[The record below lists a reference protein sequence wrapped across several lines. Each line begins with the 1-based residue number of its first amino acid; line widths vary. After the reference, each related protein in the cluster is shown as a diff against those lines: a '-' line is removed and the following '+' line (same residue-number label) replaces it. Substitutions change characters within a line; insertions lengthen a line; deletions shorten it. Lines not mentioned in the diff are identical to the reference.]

1 MVIVETVDREIELH
15 RIIVNNMAEGVCIIR
30 ESDGIIIYANQKFEK
45 IFGYSSGELK
55 GQHVNIL
62 NYSDETKNA
71 HDTYLEI
78 VDKIDAHRE
87 ATYEIHNVK
96 KDGTPFWCK
105 ATTSLYK
112 HPEYGK
118 VYVAVQAD
126 ITESKKTEEELRRS
140 EKKYR
145 ELIELAQEGIWMIDD
160 GGYTTFVNDKMC
172 EMLGYTREEM
182 IGQHLFSFM
191 DEQYIEI
198 CKVNLERRKK
208 GIKEQHEFKFL
219 KKDGRKI
226 YTLLTTSPVTDN
238 KGNYKGALAFIS
250 DITQRKEAE
259 EALKETMLKY
269 QLLFESASSAIILL
283 DSKTFEIREA
293 NKTCMSMYGYSK
305 EELLSMRSFQLSAE
319 PEKPFSS
326 IKENSIS
333 FIPLRYHKKKDGT
346 VFPVEI
352 ICNIITINDRDVL
365 LADIRDITDRINLED
380 ALSYRFVVEK
390 LLAEM
395 AGKFV
400 AIKSDD
406 IHRELRNSLKVI
418 GELLDVDRT
427 YIVLFSDKSGKIIK
441 TLEWCKE
448 TIEPYLEKYASLFS
462 IKNFKWFHE
471 KMQKGEYIFVSALS
485 DLPGEADFE
494 KKFWSE
500 KKVKSLIAF
509 PMISGDKTI
518 GFLGFS
524 SIKKERKWKEEDV
537 NFTRLAGELFT
548 HVLER
553 KRMEDELRYN
563 EEILKD
569 YSEKLEEMVKERTKE
584 LEETREKLIRQEKL
598 AVIGKMAG
606 SVGHE
611 LRNPLGVISN
621 AVYFL
626 KLVLSSSE
634 NTVKDY
640 LNIISEEVR
649 KSDKIISDLLD
660 FARIKSIDKVN
671 ISLQEIFSD
680 IPGKY
685 GIKENIK
692 IINRLNEKLPC
703 IYADRN
709 HIIQIFG
716 NLIINACQAMPRGGE
731 LIIEA
736 EVVRN
741 TIHISIGDTGCG
753 ISEENMNKIFEPL
766 FTTKSRGIGLGLCV
780 CKNLTEA
787 NGGKIEVKSTEHKGS
802 IFTVIF
808 PVAPDEKREKNE
820 KENEYSHSR

>member
-1 MVIVETVDREIELH
+1 MVETVDREIELH
-15 RIIVNNMAEGVCIIR
+15 RIIVNNMAEGVCIVR

-45 IFGYSSGELK
+45 LFGYSSGELNGK
-55 GQHVNIL
+55 HVNIL
-62 NYSDETKNA
+62 NYSDNA
-71 HDTYLEI
+71 KSAYDTYLEI
-78 VDKIDAHRE
+78 TDKITAYGE
-87 ATYEIHNVK
+87 ATYEVHNVK
-96 KDGTPFWCK
+96 KDGNPFWCK
-105 ATTSLYK
+105 ATTSLYN
-112 HPEYGK
+112 HPEHGK
-118 VYVAVQAD
+118 IYVAVQAD
-126 ITESKKTEEELRRS
+126 ITEIKKIEEELRSS

-145 ELIELAQEGIWMIDD
+145 ELVELAQEGIWMIDD

-182 IGQHLFSFM
+182 MGKNLFSFM
-191 DEQYIEI
+191 DETYLEI
-198 CKVNLERRKK
+198 CREKIERRKK

-226 YTLLTTSPVTDN
+226 YTLLSTSPVTDN
-238 KGNYKGALAFIS
+238 KGIYKGAFAVIS

-269 QLLFESASSAIILL
+269 QLLFESASSAVMLL

-293 NKTCMSMYGYSK
+293 NKTCMSMYGYTR

-333 FIPLRYHKKKDGT
+333 FMPLRYHKKKDGT

-352 ICNIITINDRDVL
+352 ICNIITIKDRDVL
-365 LADIRDITDRINLED
+365 LADIRDITDRINLEE
-380 ALSYRFVVEK
+380 ALSYRFVIEK

-427 YIVLFSDKSGKIIK
+427 YMVLFSDKSGKIIK

-448 TIEPYLEKYASLFS
+448 TIEPYIEKDASLFS
-462 IKNFKWFHE
+462 IKNFKWVHE
-471 KMQKGEYIFVSALS
+471 KMQKGEYIFVSAMS

-494 KKFWSE
+494 KKFWTE
-500 KKVKSLIAF
+500 KKVKSLLAF
-509 PMISGDKTI
+509 PMISGNKLI

-563 EEILKD
+563 EEMLKD
-569 YSEKLEEMVKERTKE
+569 YSEKLEDMVKERTKE

-640 LNIISEEVR
+640 LNIISEEVK

-660 FARIKSIDKVN
+660 FARIKSIDKVE
-671 ISLQEIFSD
+671 ISLSEIFSD
-680 IPGKY
+680 ILETY
-685 GIKENIK
+685 TITDNIK
-692 IINRLNEKLPC
+692 VINRISGELPY

-709 HIIQIFG
+709 HVVQIFG
-716 NLIINACQAMPRGGE
+716 NLIINACQAMPQGGE
-731 LIIEA
+731 LFIEA
-736 EVVRN
+736 EVVKN
-741 TIHISIGDTGCG
+741 SISISIGDTGCG
-753 ISEENMNKIFEPL
+753 ISEDNITKIFEPL
-766 FTTKSRGIGLGLCV
+766 FTTKPRGIGLGLCI
-780 CKNLTEA
+780 CKNLLSA
-787 NGGKIEVKSTEHKGS
+787 NGGNIEVKSAEYKGTV
-802 IFTVIF
+802 FTVTL
-808 PVAPDEKREKNE
+808 PV
-820 KENEYSHSR
+820 KEVNQ

>member
-1 MVIVETVDREIELH
+1 MVETVDREIELH
-15 RIIVNNMAEGVCIIR
+15 RIIVNNMAEGVCIVR

-45 IFGYSSGELK
+45 LFGYSSGELNGK
-55 GQHVNIL
+55 HVNIL
-62 NYSDETKNA
+62 NYSDNA
-71 HDTYLEI
+71 KSAYDTYLEI
-78 VDKIDAHRE
+78 TDKITAYGE
-87 ATYEIHNVK
+87 ATYEVHNVK
-96 KDGTPFWCK
+96 KDGNPFWCK
-105 ATTSLYK
+105 ATTSLYN
-112 HPEYGK
+112 HPEHGK
-118 VYVAVQAD
+118 IYVAVQAD
-126 ITESKKTEEELRRS
+126 ITEIKKIEEELRSS

-145 ELIELAQEGIWMIDD
+145 ELVELAQEGIWMIDD

-182 IGQHLFSFM
+182 MGKNLFSFM
-191 DEQYIEI
+191 DETYLEI
-198 CKVNLERRKK
+198 CREKIERRKK

-226 YTLLTTSPVTDN
+226 YTLLSTSPVTDN
-238 KGNYKGALAFIS
+238 KENYKGALAFIS

-269 QLLFESASSAIILL
+269 QLLFETASSAVMLL

-293 NKTCMSMYGYSK
+293 NKTCMSMYGYNR
-305 EELLSMRSFQLSAE
+305 EELLTMRSFQLSAE

-352 ICNIITINDRDVL
+352 ICNIITIKDRDVL
-365 LADIRDITDRINLED
+365 LADIRDITDRINLEE
-380 ALSYRFVVEK
+380 ALSYRFVIEK

-427 YIVLFSDKSGKIIK
+427 YMVLFSDKSGKIIK

-448 TIEPYLEKYASLFS
+448 TIEPYIEKDASLFS
-462 IKNFKWFHE
+462 IKNFKWVHE
-471 KMQKGEYIFVSALS
+471 KMQKGEYIFVSAMS

-494 KKFWSE
+494 KKFWTE
-500 KKVKSLIAF
+500 KKVKSLLAF
-509 PMISGDKTI
+509 PMISGNKLI

-563 EEILKD
+563 EEMLKD
-569 YSEKLEEMVKERTKE
+569 YSEKLEDMVKERTKE

-640 LNIISEEVR
+640 LNIISEEVK

-660 FARIKSIDKVN
+660 FARIKSIDKVE
-671 ISLQEIFSD
+671 ISLSEIFSD
-680 IPGKY
+680 ILETY
-685 GIKENIK
+685 TITDNIK
-692 IINRLNEKLPC
+692 VINRISGELPY

-709 HIIQIFG
+709 HVVQIFG
-716 NLIINACQAMPRGGE
+716 NLIINACQAMPQGGE
-731 LIIEA
+731 LFIEA
-736 EVVRN
+736 EVVKN
-741 TIHISIGDTGCG
+741 SISISIGDTGCG
-753 ISEENMNKIFEPL
+753 ISEDNITKIFEPL
-766 FTTKSRGIGLGLCV
+766 FTTKPRGIGLGLCI
-780 CKNLTEA
+780 CKNLLSA
-787 NGGKIEVKSTEHKGS
+787 NGGNIEVKSAEYKGTV
-802 IFTVIF
+802 FTVTL
-808 PVAPDEKREKNE
+808 PV
-820 KENEYSHSR
+820 KEVNQ

>member
-1 MVIVETVDREIELH
+1 METVDREIELH

-30 ESDGIIIYANQKFEK
+30 DSDGIIIYANQKFEK
-45 IFGYSSGELK
+45 IFGYSEGELNGK
-55 GQHVNIL
+55 HVTIL
-62 NYSDETKNA
+62 NYSEGTKNA
-71 HDTYLEI
+71 YETHLEI
-78 VDKIDAHRE
+78 ADKVTAHGE
-87 ATYEIHNVK
+87 ATYEVHNIK

-105 ATTSLYK
+105 ATTSLYN

-126 ITESKKTEEELRRS
+126 ITEIKKTEEELRSS

-145 ELIELAQEGIWMIDD
+145 ELVELAQEGIWMIDD
-160 GGYTTFVNDKMC
+160 VGYTTFVNDKMC

-182 IGQHLFSFM
+182 MGKNLFSFM
-191 DEQYIEI
+191 DETYLEI
-198 CKVNLERRKK
+198 CREKIERRKK

-226 YTLLTTSPVTDN
+226 YTLLSTSPVTDN
-238 KGNYKGALAFIS
+238 KGIYKGALAFIS

-269 QLLFESASSAIILL
+269 QLLFESASSAVILL

-293 NKTCMSMYGYSK
+293 NKTCMSMYGYTG

-352 ICNIITINDRDVL
+352 ICNIITIKDRDFL
-365 LADIRDITDRINLED
+365 LAEIRDITNRINLEE
-380 ALSYRFVVEK
+380 ALSYRFVIEK
-390 LLAEM
+390 LLSEM

-418 GELLDVDRT
+418 GELLDIDRT
-427 YIVLFSDKSGKIIK
+427 YMVLFSDKSGKIIK
-441 TLEWCKE
+441 ILEWCKE
-448 TIEPYLEKYASLFS
+448 TIEPYLEKEASLFS
-462 IKNFKWFHE
+462 IKNFKWVHE
-471 KMQKGEYIFVSALS
+471 KMQKGEYIFASAMS

-494 KKFWSE
+494 KKFWTE
-500 KKVKSLIAF
+500 KKVKSLLAF
-509 PMISGDKTI
+509 PMISGNKLI

-563 EEILKD
+563 EEMLKD
-569 YSEKLEEMVKERTKE
+569 YSEKLEDMVKERTKE

-598 AVIGKMAG
+598 AILGKMAG

-640 LNIISEEVR
+640 LNIISEEVK

-671 ISLQEIFSD
+671 ISLPELFSD
-680 IPGKY
+680 ILETY
-685 GIKENIK
+685 TITDNIK
-692 IINRLNEKLPC
+692 VINRISGELPY

-709 HIIQIFG
+709 HVVQIFG
-716 NLIINACQAMPRGGE
+716 NLIINACQAMPDGGE
-731 LIIEA
+731 LFIEA
-736 EVVRN
+736 EAVKN
-741 TIHISIGDTGCG
+741 SISISIGDTGCG
-753 ISEENMNKIFEPL
+753 ISEDNITKIFEPL
-766 FTTKSRGIGLGLCV
+766 FTTKPRGIGLGLCI
-780 CKNLTEA
+780 CKNLLSA
-787 NGGKIEVKSTEHKGS
+787 NGGNIEVKSAEYKGTV
-802 IFTVIF
+802 FTVTL
-808 PVAPDEKREKNE
+808 PV
-820 KENEYSHSR
+820 KEVNQ

>member
-1 MVIVETVDREIELH
+1 METVDREIELH

-30 ESDGIIIYANQKFEK
+30 DSDGTIIYANQKFEK
-45 IFGYSSGELK
+45 IFGYSEGELNGK
-55 GQHVNIL
+55 HVTIL
-62 NYSDETKNA
+62 NYSEGTKNA
-71 HDTYLEI
+71 YETHLEI
-78 VDKIDAHRE
+78 ADKVTAHGV
-87 ATYEIHNVK
+87 ATYEVHNIK

-105 ATTSLYK
+105 ATTSLYN

-126 ITESKKTEEELRRS
+126 ITEIKKTEEELRSS

-145 ELIELAQEGIWMIDD
+145 ELVELAQEGIWMIDD

-182 IGQHLFSFM
+182 MGKNLFSFM
-191 DEQYIEI
+191 DETYLEI
-198 CKVNLERRKK
+198 CREKIERRKK

-226 YTLLTTSPVTDN
+226 YTLLSTSPVTDN
-238 KGNYKGALAFIS
+238 KGIYKGAFAVIS

-269 QLLFESASSAIILL
+269 QLLFESASSAVMLL

-293 NKTCMSMYGYSK
+293 NKTCMSMYGYTG

-319 PEKPFSS
+319 PEKHFSS

-352 ICNIITINDRDVL
+352 ICNIITIKDRDVL
-365 LADIRDITDRINLED
+365 LAEIRDITDRINLEE
-380 ALSYRFVVEK
+380 ALSYRFVIEK

-400 AIKSDD
+400 AIKSDG
-406 IHRELRNSLKVI
+406 IHRELRYSLKVI

-427 YIVLFSDKSGKIIK
+427 YIVLFSNKSGKIIK

-448 TIEPYLEKYASLFS
+448 TIEPYLEKDSSLFS
-462 IKNFKWFHE
+462 IKNFKWVHE

-494 KKFWSE
+494 KKFWTE
-500 KKVKSLIAF
+500 KKVKSLLAF
-509 PMISGDKTI
+509 PMISGNKLI

-563 EEILKD
+563 EEMLKD
-569 YSEKLEEMVKERTKE
+569 YSEKLEDMVKERTKE

-598 AVIGKMAG
+598 AIMGKMAG

-640 LNIISEEVR
+640 LNIISEEVK

-671 ISLQEIFSD
+671 ISLPELFSD
-680 IPGKY
+680 ILETY
-685 GIKENIK
+685 TITDNIK
-692 IINRLNEKLPC
+692 VINRISGELPC

-709 HIIQIFG
+709 HVVQIFG
-716 NLIINACQAMPRGGE
+716 NLIINACQAMPQGGE
-731 LIIEA
+731 LFIEA
-736 EVVRN
+736 EVVKN
-741 TIHISIGDTGCG
+741 SISISIGDTGCG
-753 ISEENMNKIFEPL
+753 ISEDNITKIFEPL
-766 FTTKSRGIGLGLCV
+766 FTTKPRGIGLGLCI
-780 CKNLTEA
+780 CKNFLSA
-787 NGGKIEVKSTEHKGS
+787 NGGNIEVKSAEYKGTV
-802 IFTVIF
+802 FTVTL
-808 PVAPDEKREKNE
+808 PV
-820 KENEYSHSR
+820 KEVNQ

>member
-1 MVIVETVDREIELH
+1 MVIVETVGREIELQ

-30 ESDGIIIYANQKFEK
+30 DSDGIIIYANQKFEK
-45 IFGYSSGELK
+45 IFGYSSGELNGK
-55 GQHVNIL
+55 PVIIL
-62 NYSDETKNA
+62 NYSDNTKSA
-71 HDTYLEI
+71 HDIHVELVNKITTYGN
-78 VDKIDAHRE
+78 V
-87 ATYEIHNVK
+87 TYEVHNVK
-96 KDGTPFWCK
+96 KDGTPFWCRDT
-105 ATTSLYK
+105 ASVYE
-112 HPEYGK
+112 HPVYGK
-118 VYVAVQAD
+118 VYVIIKAD
-126 ITESKKTEEELRRS
+126 ITESKKTEEELRSS

-145 ELIELAQEGIWMIDD
+145 ELIELAQEGIWMIDE

-182 IGQHLFSFM
+182 RGQHLFSFM
-191 DEQYIEI
+191 DETYLEI
-198 CKVNLERRKK
+198 CREKIERRKK

-250 DITQRKEAE
+250 DITQRKKAE

-293 NKTCMSMYGYSK
+293 NKTCMSMYGYTR

-326 IKENSIS
+326 VKENSIS
-333 FIPLRYHKKKDGT
+333 FIPLRYHKKKNGT

-352 ICNIITINDRDVL
+352 ICNIITIKDRDIL

-418 GELLDVDRT
+418 GELLDFDRT
-427 YIVLFSDKSGKIIK
+427 YIVLFSYKSGKIIK
-441 TLEWCKE
+441 VLEWCKE
-448 TIEPYLEKYASLFS
+448 TIEPYLEKDASLFS
-462 IKNFKWFHE
+462 IKKFKWVHR
-471 KMQKGEYIFVSALS
+471 KMQQGEYIFVSALS
-485 DLPGEADFE
+485 DLPLDADFE
-494 KKFWSE
+494 KKFWAE
-500 KKVKSLIAF
+500 KKVKSLLAF
-509 PMISGDKTI
+509 PMISGDRLI

-553 KRMEDELRYN
+553 KRMEDKLRYN

-598 AVIGKMAG
+598 AVMGKMAG

-634 NTVKDY
+634 DTVKDY
-640 LNIISEEVR
+640 LNIISEEVK

-680 IPGKY
+680 MPGKY
-685 GIKENIK
+685 GIGEHIK
-692 IINRLNEKLPC
+692 VINRISEEVPC

-709 HIIQIFG
+709 HIVQIFG

-736 EVVRN
+736 EAVNN
-741 TIHISIGDTGCG
+741 TINISIGDTGCG

-766 FTTKSRGIGLGLCV
+766 FTTKSRGIGLGLCI
-780 CKNLTEA
+780 CKNLIEA
-787 NGGKIEVKSTEHKGS
+787 NGGKIEVKSTEYKGTV
-802 IFTVIF
+802 FTVTL
-808 PVAPDEKREKNE
+808 PVNE
-820 KENEYSHSR
+820 VNQ

>member
-1 MVIVETVDREIELH
+1 VETVDREIELH

-30 ESDGIIIYANQKFEK
+30 DSDGIIIYANQKFEK
-45 IFGYSSGELK
+45 IFGYSEGELNGK
-55 GQHVNIL
+55 HVTIL
-62 NYSDETKNA
+62 NYSEGTKNA
-71 HDTYLEI
+71 YETYLEI
-78 VDKIDAHRE
+78 ADKVTAHGE
-87 ATYEIHNVK
+87 ATYEVHNIK

-105 ATTSLYK
+105 ATTSLYN

-126 ITESKKTEEELRRS
+126 ITEIKKTEEELRSS

-145 ELIELAQEGIWMIDD
+145 ELVELAQEGIWMIDD

-182 IGQHLFSFM
+182 MGKNLFSFM
-191 DEQYIEI
+191 DETYLEI
-198 CKVNLERRKK
+198 CREKIERRKK

-226 YTLLTTSPVTDN
+226 YALLSTSPVTDN
-238 KGNYKGALAFIS
+238 KENYKGALAFIS

-269 QLLFESASSAIILL
+269 QLLFESASSAVMLL

-293 NKTCMSMYGYSK
+293 NKTCMSMYGYTG

-319 PEKPFSS
+319 PEKHFSS

-352 ICNIITINDRDVL
+352 ICNIITIKDRDVL
-365 LADIRDITDRINLED
+365 LAEIRDITDRINLEE
-380 ALSYRFVVEK
+380 ALSYRFVIEK

-400 AIKSDD
+400 AIKSDG
-406 IHRELRNSLKVI
+406 IHRELRYSLKVI

-427 YIVLFSDKSGKIIK
+427 YIVLFSNKSGKIIK

-448 TIEPYLEKYASLFS
+448 TIEPYLEKDSSLFS
-462 IKNFKWFHE
+462 IKNFKWVHE

-494 KKFWSE
+494 KKFWTE
-500 KKVKSLIAF
+500 KKVKSLLAF
-509 PMISGDKTI
+509 PMISGNKLI
-518 GFLGFS
+518 GFLGFL

-569 YSEKLEEMVKERTKE
+569 YSEKQEDMVKERTKE

-598 AVIGKMAG
+598 AILGKMAG

-640 LNIISEEVR
+640 LNIISEEVK

-671 ISLQEIFSD
+671 ISLPELFSD
-680 IPGKY
+680 ILETY
-685 GIKENIK
+685 TITDNIK
-692 IINRLNEKLPC
+692 VINRISGELPY

-709 HIIQIFG
+709 HVVQISG
-716 NLIINACQAMPRGGE
+716 NLIINACQAMPQGGE
-731 LIIEA
+731 LFIEA
-736 EVVRN
+736 EVIKN
-741 TIHISIGDTGCG
+741 SISISIGDTGCG
-753 ISEENMNKIFEPL
+753 ISEDNITKIFEPL
-766 FTTKSRGIGLGLCV
+766 FTTKPRGIGLGLCI
-780 CKNLTEA
+780 CKNLLSA
-787 NGGKIEVKSTEHKGS
+787 NGGNIEVKSAEYKGTV
-802 IFTVIF
+802 FTVTL
-808 PVAPDEKREKNE
+808 PV
-820 KENEYSHSR
+820 KEVNQ